1 MEKALE
7 VLKEIEEFYNLVL
20 ARELATRKPV
30 RKKVDEDL
38 QSIYNRLDEIR
49 EAIAE
54 LEEAMKPKTCNGCI
68 DEIISSNRC
77 EFCIRTHPQDFYVAK
92 DNT

>member
-7 VLKEIEEFYNLVL
+7 VLTDMHNIYKSDPRIKQALEEV
-20 ARELATRKPV
+20 K
-30 RKKVDEDL
+30 
-38 QSIYNRLDEIR
+38 
-49 EAIAE
+49 
-54 LEEAMKPKTCNGCI
+54 EAMKPKTCEGCI

-92 DNT
+92 DNA

>member
-7 VLKEIEEFYNLVL
+7 ILKKYQKNI
-20 ARELATRKPV
+20 ASCREKC
-30 RKKVDEDL
+30 DEDEAIL
-38 QSIYNRLDEIR
+38 WDEIN